1 MKSFEEQFY
10 LENPSRYQI
19 IKRDIRLFFWL
30 LKRALMWLGKG
41 LLIRIAY
48 KKAKNSGKPLVI
60 EEVIRD

>member
-1 MKSFEEQFY
+1 MKSFEEEFY

-19 IKRDIRLFFWL
+19 IIRDIRLFFWL

>member
-30 LKRALMWLGKG
+30 LKRALMWLGRG
-41 LLIRIAY
+41 LLVRIAY

-60 EEVIRD
+60 EEIIKD

>member
-1 MKSFEEQFY
+1 MKSFEEEFY

>member
-41 LLIRIAY
+41 LLIRNAY

-60 EEVIRD
+60 EEVIKD

>member
-1 MKSFEEQFY
+1 MKSFEEEFY

-30 LKRALMWLGKG
+30 LKRALMWLGRG

-60 EEVIRD
+60 EEVIKD

>member
-1 MKSFEEQFY
+1 MKSFEEEFY
-10 LENPSRYQI
+10 LENPSRYQL

-60 EEVIRD
+60 EEVIKD

>member
-19 IKRDIRLFFWL
+19 IKRDVRLFFWL
-30 LKRALMWLGKG
+30 LKRDLMWLGKG

>member
-1 MKSFEEQFY
+1 MKSFEEEFY

-48 KKAKNSGKPLVI
+48 KKAKNSGEPLVI
-60 EEVIRD
+60 EEVIKD

>member
-30 LKRALMWLGKG
+30 LKRALMWLGRG

-60 EEVIRD
+60 EEIIKD

>member
-1 MKSFEEQFY
+1 MQSFEEQFY

-41 LLIRIAY
+41 LLVRIAY
-48 KKAKNSGKPLVI
+48 KKAKNLGKPLVI
-60 EEVIRD
+60 EEVIKD

>member
-19 IKRDIRLFFWL
+19 IKRDVRLFFWL
-30 LKRALMWLGKG
+30 LKRGLMWLGKG

-60 EEVIRD
+60 EEVIKD

>member
-1 MKSFEEQFY
+1 MKSFEEEFY

-30 LKRALMWLGKG
+30 LKKALMWLGKG

-60 EEVIRD
+60 EEIIKG

>member
-10 LENPSRYQI
+10 LENPPRYQI
-19 IKRDIRLFFWL
+19 IKRDVRLFFWL

>member
-10 LENPSRYQI
+10 LENPSRYQM
-19 IKRDIRLFFWL
+19 IKRDVRLFFWL

-60 EEVIRD
+60 EEVIED

>member
-19 IKRDIRLFFWL
+19 IKRDVRLFFWL

-48 KKAKNSGKPLVI
+48 KKAKNSWKPLVI

>member
-19 IKRDIRLFFWL
+19 IKRDVRLFFWL

-48 KKAKNSGKPLVI
+48 KKAKNSVKPLVI
-60 EEVIRD
+60 EEVIKD

>member
-19 IKRDIRLFFWL
+19 IKRDVRLFFWL

-41 LLIRIAY
+41 LLIRTAY

>member
-10 LENPSRYQI
+10 LENPSRYEI
-19 IKRDIRLFFWL
+19 IKRDVRLFFWL

-60 EEVIRD
+60 EEVIKD

>member
-19 IKRDIRLFFWL
+19 IKRDVRLFFWL
-30 LKRALMWLGKG
+30 LKRGLMWLGKG

-60 EEVIRD
+60 EEIIKD

>member
-19 IKRDIRLFFWL
+19 IKRDVRLFFWL
-30 LKRALMWLGKG
+30 LKRALIWLGKG

>member
-19 IKRDIRLFFWL
+19 IKRDFRLFFWL
-30 LKRALMWLGKG
+30 LKRALIWLGKG

-60 EEVIRD
+60 EEVIKD

>member
-19 IKRDIRLFFWL
+19 IKRDVRLFFWL

-60 EEVIRD
+60 EEIIKD

>member
-1 MKSFEEQFY
+1 MKSFEEEFY

-60 EEVIRD
+60 EEVIKD

>member
-19 IKRDIRLFFWL
+19 IKRDVSLFFWL
-30 LKRALMWLGKG
+30 LKRALMWIGKG

-60 EEVIRD
+60 EEVIKD

>member
-19 IKRDIRLFFWL
+19 IKRDVRLFFWL

-48 KKAKNSGKPLVI
+48 KKAKNSGKPLII
-60 EEVIRD
+60 EEVIKD

>member
-1 MKSFEEQFY
+1 MKSFEEEFY

-41 LLIRIAY
+41 LLVRIAY

-60 EEVIRD
+60 EEVIKG

>member
-19 IKRDIRLFFWL
+19 IKRDVRHFFWL

>member
-19 IKRDIRLFFWL
+19 INRDVRLFFWL

-60 EEVIRD
+60 EEVIKD

>member
-19 IKRDIRLFFWL
+19 IKRDVRLFFWL

-48 KKAKNSGKPLVI
+48 NKAKNSGKPLVI

>member
-19 IKRDIRLFFWL
+19 IKRDVRLFFWL

-48 KKAKNSGKPLVI
+48 KKAKNTGKPLVI

>member
-19 IKRDIRLFFWL
+19 IKRDVSLFFWL

>member
-60 EEVIRD
+60 EEVIKG

>member
-19 IKRDIRLFFWL
+19 IKRDVRLFFWL
-30 LKRALMWLGKG
+30 LKRALMWLGRG

-60 EEVIRD
+60 EEIIKD

>member
-19 IKRDIRLFFWL
+19 IKRDVRLFFWL

-48 KKAKNSGKPLVI
+48 KKAKNSGKPLVV
-60 EEVIRD
+60 EKVIRD

>member
-1 MKSFEEQFY
+1 MRSFEEQFY
-10 LENPSRYQI
+10 LENPTRLQI
-19 IKRDIRLFFWL
+19 IKRDLLLFLWL

-60 EEVIRD
+60 EEVIKD

>member
-30 LKRALMWLGKG
+30 LKRGLMWLGKG

>member
-19 IKRDIRLFFWL
+19 IKRDVRLFFWL

-60 EEVIRD
+60 EEVIKD

>member
-19 IKRDIRLFFWL
+19 IKRDVRLLFWL

-60 EEVIRD
+60 EEVIKD

>member
-1 MKSFEEQFY
+1 MKSFEEEFY

-19 IKRDIRLFFWL
+19 IKRDLRLFFWL